1 MMENRRVM
9 NKSSE
14 EMVDQLLLHY
24 LVAMGLW
31 HFILLAFR
39 ASWVMPMTAK
49 GMLQEWQR

>member
-1 MMENRRVM
+1 MENRRVM

-24 LVAMGLW
+24 LVAMRLW